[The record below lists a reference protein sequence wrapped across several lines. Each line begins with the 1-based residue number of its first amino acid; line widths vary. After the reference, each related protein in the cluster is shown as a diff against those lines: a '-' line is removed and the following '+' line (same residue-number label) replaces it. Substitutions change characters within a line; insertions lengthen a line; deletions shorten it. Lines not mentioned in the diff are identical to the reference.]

1 MKKLIILFLS
11 FVVLMSMI
19 LAGCGNA
26 GNQKQEA
33 GGTPEIA
40 GNTNDGPADV
50 TPTAEENSEKEV
62 ANAGVHIIEGWPDDV
77 PAPDFGGE
85 IESNKPDAAGIN
97 LVFRDVDPDLV
108 VKYVEKLR
116 AAGFDVFADQHDKSM
131 DGVYVDE
138 AGNPVIHHF
147 FSAGKG
153 EAVYNDLIGGY
164 IIDDGYYIDM
174 NYSDVD
180 EYNVDNGRLVSTPKV
195 KMYLMWKDIV
205 LKEN

>member
-1 MKKLIILFLS
+1 MKKFIILFLS
-11 FVVLMSMI
+11 FVVLMSLI
-19 LAGCGNA
+19 LTGCEKTGTQKQGA
-26 GNQKQEA
+26 EGNQEVA
-33 GGTPEIA
+33 ENINEDIEDA
-40 GNTNDGPADV
+40 
-50 TPTAEENSEKEV
+50 TPTTGENSGNEESL
-62 ANAGVHIIEGWPDDV
+62 NSVHIIEGWPDDV